1 MIKKSHIIIGVVVVI
16 LLGIVFLFRSSF
28 GFGERD
34 TSVPIMELSNSEM
47 QETQKGNVIW
57 KLKAGRVS
65 IGGDKNTA
73 TCENV
78 EGYFKDK
85 DMEFTVKA
93 KYGKIS
99 RNEKTVYLEGEVRG
113 KTSEGVELSAENLT
127 YDGKTQKLSTDKH
140 FTITHE
146 GKELSADSF
155 EADRVLETMKAKGN
169 AKLRKLEEKH

>member
-1 MIKKSHIIIGVVVVI
+1 MIKKSHIVIGVVVVLI
-16 LLGIVFLFRSSF
+16 LGIVFLFRSSF
-28 GFGERD
+28 GFGGEKSD
-34 TSVPIMELSNSEM
+34 APLMVLSNSEM

-57 KLKAGRVS
+57 KLKAGSVS

-73 TCENV
+73 TCEDV
-78 EGYFKDK
+78 EGYFKDNN
-85 DMEFTVKA
+85 MEFTVKA
-93 KYGKIS
+93 KRGKIS

-113 KTSEGVELSAENLT
+113 KTSDGVELSAENLT

-169 AKLRKLEEKH
+169 AKLRKLEGAH